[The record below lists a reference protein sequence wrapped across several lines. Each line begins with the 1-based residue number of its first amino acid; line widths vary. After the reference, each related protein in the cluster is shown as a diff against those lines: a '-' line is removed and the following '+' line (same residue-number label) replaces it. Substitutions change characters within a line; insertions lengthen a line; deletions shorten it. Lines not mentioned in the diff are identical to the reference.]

1 MNRVWDF
8 QAEQVA
14 SDTLPW
20 NRLAPWNSKGRRKK
34 YFGEHEK
41 NRHSVELHA
50 LRKHMVW
57 RIENNAIPVIV
68 EHPHE
73 LLAFVVTF
81 ATHAEIVTSAIDHE
95 GLENVAII
103 RGR

>member
-1 MNRVWDF
+1 M
-8 QAEQVA
+8 
-14 SDTLPW
+14 
-20 NRLAPWNSKGRRKK
+20 
-34 YFGEHEK
+34 
-41 NRHSVELHA
+41 HA

-57 RIENNAIPVIV
+57 RIKNNAIPIIV

-81 ATHAEIVTSAIDHE
+81 ATHTEIVTSAIDHK

>member
-1 MNRVWDF
+1 M
-8 QAEQVA
+8 
-14 SDTLPW
+14 
-20 NRLAPWNSKGRRKK
+20 
-34 YFGEHEK
+34 
-41 NRHSVELHA
+41 
-50 LRKHMVW
+50 RKHMVW
-57 RIENNAIPVIV
+57 RIKNNAIPIIV

-81 ATHAEIVTSAIDHE
+81 ATHAEIVAPTIDHK